1 MDRCKHGHPLNA
13 KTLRFFKQ
21 KKVLATGEVKE
32 YSVRRCR
39 FCTQAVE
46 NSAGEAPAGRSSGGI
61 GMKIALCTTTIH
73 IPHALKLMREIGP
86 DVRFFVA
93 GDQQDAARRPS
104 SCCCRWT
111 RCIDVLPTY
120 THEWKCSEAIGWNTL
135 ARRNIAF
142 LEALKWG
149 ADVIY

>member
-46 NSAGEAPAGRSSGGI
+46 NRRVKRRREEAVGASA
-61 GMKIALCTTTIH
+61 
-73 IPHALKLMREIGP
+73 
-86 DVRFFVA
+86 
-93 GDQQDAARRPS
+93 
-104 SCCCRWT
+104 
-111 RCIDVLPTY
+111 
-120 THEWKCSEAIGWNTL
+120 
-135 ARRNIAF
+135 
-142 LEALKWG
+142 
-149 ADVIY
+149 